1 MQYLRAALLATALC
15 LVASASGAA
24 EVQKLGWQVMDQWL
38 SGSAGKITSRFAN
51 KTIQI
56 NVTRRSLGEMKGG
69 PPTGPLIVYL
79 GKGGRML
86 AWTTNAKVVA
96 TGRWEIKDMKLAS
109 IPCFYFD
116 GPTGQSDCFFGGTA
130 NYVQAATGNVFNLA
144 AGANVPVKLSG
155 RATIDSLT
163 KKLGL

>member
-1 MQYLRAALLATALC
+1 MRHLRAALLTLALC
-15 LVASASGAA
+15 ISAGAVEAA
-24 EVQKLGWQVMDQWL
+24 EVQKLSWQVMDQWL
-38 SGSAGKITSRFAN
+38 SGSVGKITPRFSN
-51 KTIQI
+51 QTIQI
-56 NVTRRSLGEMKGG
+56 NVTRRSLGDLKGG
-69 PPTGPLIVYL
+69 PPTGPLILYL

-86 AWTTNAKVVA
+86 AWTANAKVVT
-96 TGRWEIKDMKLAS
+96 TGRWEIRDMKLAS

-116 GPTGQSDCFFGGTA
+116 GPKGQSDCFFGGTA

-144 AGANVPVKLSG
+144 AGAAVPAKLSG